1 MAKSK
6 PQKLSSNR
14 FDGWFWQFVLVS
26 IIHLFA
32 VQFSADSL
40 AVITKSVLIPALM
53 IWYWQQSKTQL
64 VWVYLALTASWVGDV
79 LLTQDGLF
87 YFIAGL
93 LAFLLTHMVYA
104 YFFLRQRGALKHW
117 QVNLILILWSFLI
130 VYGWYLSPHLEALKI
145 PVYFYMV
152 IITMMT
158 SAAIARNR
166 RHPGHGKV
174 WQGTLFFMASDSLLA
189 YDKFIAPI
197 PGSHWWIMIT
207 YLVAQFLIVW
217 GFLKD
222 EDLQHEG

>member
-104 YFFLRQRGALKHW
+104 YFFLRQR
-117 QVNLILILWSFLI
+117 
-130 VYGWYLSPHLEALKI
+130 
-145 PVYFYMV
+145 
-152 IITMMT
+152 
-158 SAAIARNR
+158 
-166 RHPGHGKV
+166 
-174 WQGTLFFMASDSLLA
+174 
-189 YDKFIAPI
+189 
-197 PGSHWWIMIT
+197 
-207 YLVAQFLIVW
+207 
-217 GFLKD
+217 
-222 EDLQHEG
+222 